1 MINQFICRQFGF
13 KHMLINLV
21 EAPEAVLSYF
31 CTYYRLHDVPVADE
45 AQVAR
50 FVDAH
55 HSIQRF
61 YTGDQ
66 VVIII
71 IIIIINI
78 TYCIV
83 FCNKESI

>member
-66 VVIII
+66 VV
-71 IIIIINI
+71 
-78 TYCIV
+78 
-83 FCNKESI
+83 